1 MYYRQMSIYTYIL
14 AYRHNHKVLCIE
26 VSLSPIRI
34 DQQYRSP
41 SRAMKI
47 KNRIM
52 YRIPSQT
59 YKGNGHLRCALYH
72 IYPRKEKAILRLKQP
87 P

>member
-14 AYRHNHKVLCIE
+14 AYRHNHKVLCIS

-34 DQQYRSP
+34 NHKYRSP

-47 KNRIM
+47 KNKIK
-52 YRIPSQT
+52 YRIPPQT
-59 YKGNGHLRCALYH
+59 YNETSHSR
-72 IYPRKEKAILRLKQP
+72 RAISSII
-87 P
+87 